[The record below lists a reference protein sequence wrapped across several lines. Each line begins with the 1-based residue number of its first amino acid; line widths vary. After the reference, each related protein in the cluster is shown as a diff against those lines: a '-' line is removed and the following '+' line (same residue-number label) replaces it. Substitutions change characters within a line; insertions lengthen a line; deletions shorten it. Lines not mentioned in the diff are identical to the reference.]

1 MRINK
6 MVTQEKRPWSYIKFS
21 QLILKGNVWRS
32 VWRIC
37 MLILGLKGLIYKG
50 HSCQSVTNLYLTY
63 FLVSVIVY
71 TTKKLLQGSTL
82 MIEHEESAV
91 LHLFM

>member
-1 MRINK
+1 MK
-6 MVTQEKRPWSYIKFS
+6 V
-21 QLILKGNVWRS
+21 IL
-32 VWRIC
+32 
-37 MLILGLKGLIYKG
+37 LP
-50 HSCQSVTNLYLTY
+50 QSVTNLHLTY

-82 MIEHEESAV
+82 MIELEGSAV